1 MWFNVKEARD
11 FLLTNGFVYTL
22 RPKKRREGREALM
35 YEGFGKK
42 GELQVR
48 FVKEIESD
56 EELETRVERSG
67 FRSVEEWRKK
77 AGDSRFL
84 YLVGLVSLE
93 PKPIKKLKPF
103 GMVWWGDGGRCHVCG
118 EIFTETGDFQ
128 SHPQLHPTEHAI
140 LQVAALKSQIGY
152 YCGQLCD
159 EGIDKEWK
167 ICAEC
172 AYSTVEATLQETIRK
187 LEVEK
192 DRSHG
197 T

>member
-56 EELETRVERSG
+56 EELQTRVERSG

-93 PKPIKKLKPF
+93 HMPTCPKCKKTIDHF
-103 GMVWWGDGGRCHVCG
+103 SAYSQ
-118 EIFTETGDFQ
+118 ETATFVATLRTDGDFDYYLEYCTDEEGPSKITDFACPRCDQILFIAKADAISFLKQ
-128 SHPQLHPTEHAI
+128 S
-140 LQVAALKSQIGY
+140 
-152 YCGQLCD
+152 
-159 EGIDKEWK
+159 EGRRGNED
-167 ICAEC
+167 
-172 AYSTVEATLQETIRK
+172 
-187 LEVEK
+187 
-192 DRSHG
+192 
-197 T
+197 